1 MIKNWLEID
10 GQVFDVIVT
19 EIVESATILYSDNT
33 GRTISKGARMTLD
46 PLGTFFN
53 HKIKVMRNKDN
64 VWAYDMLFNYITR
77 PRYGGMHV
85 KAVHNQTTIEYDAYI
100 SSAERQIQKIDDKN
114 KMVYWKEME
123 INIIAMEAQ
132 ILP

>member
-19 EIVESATILYSDNT
+19 EIAESATILYSSNT

-53 HKIKVMRNKDN
+53 HKIKVRRNKEN

-123 INIIAMEAQ
+123 INIVAMEAQ